1 MARSAPAR
9 APSSGPRVSGAR
21 PSGGYRGPS
30 AAPRGSSGYRGPS
43 NAYRGGG
50 AYARPGGSG
59 YAVPRHPY
67 NGYGSGHY
75 YGNRYGHY
83 PYYGNRYGYGR
94 YYGRGHYPYY
104 GYGHYYRP
112 YYGYYP
118 YYSWGFYYGYPYYW
132 GAYYGYPYWGAYW
145 GWPYGSVGFSYYG
158 GGGDYDASDYQGA
171 ARLEVKPRQT
181 EVFVDGYYAGV
192 VDDFDG
198 FKRLRLEPGEHD
210 VTLYLDGYRP
220 LSRRMLF
227 TQGQTFRVEHQMEPL
242 AAGEPMPP
250 RPAPTAKPA
259 PPQRDPGSGNGNG
272 AYGRTNGSGS
282 YRPAMRISDGAAP
295 EAGEPARPTTD
306 VEIVDPSRTPGGPSG
321 TLSVRVQPE
330 DAEILVDGEPWAR
343 SGGDRLVVTLG
354 PGVHK
359 LEIRKPGFETYSGL
373 VRVRPGAGTTLN
385 VALAPEEK
393 R

>member
-1 MARSAPAR
+1 
-9 APSSGPRVSGAR
+9 V
-21 PSGGYRGPS
+21 
-30 AAPRGSSGYRGPS
+30 
-43 NAYRGGG
+43 
-50 AYARPGGSG
+50 RPGGSG

-67 NGYGSGHY
+67 NRYGSGHY

-94 YYGRGHYPYY
+94 YYPSYGRYYPYY
-104 GYGHYYRP
+104 GHRHYYGGLHYP
-112 YYGYYP
+112 YYYP

-132 GAYYGYPYWGAYW
+132 GAYYGYPYWGSYW
-145 GWPYGSVGFSYYG
+145 GWPYASFGFSYYG
-158 GGGDYDASDYQGA
+158 GGGGGYDASDYQGA

-198 FKRLRLEPGEHD
+198 FKRLRLEPGEHE

-220 LSRRMLF
+220 LSQRMLF
-227 TQGQTFRVEHQMEPL
+227 TQGQTFKVQHVMEPL
-242 AAGEPMPP
+242 AAGEPTPA
-250 RPAPTAKPA
+250 RPAPTAKPE
-259 PPQRDPGSGNGNG
+259 PPVRPNNDPYGNG
-272 AYGRTNGSGS
+272 AYGRPNGGS
-282 YRPAMRISDGAAP
+282 SARPAMRIGDGAP
-295 EAGEPARPTTD
+295 VEAGEPARGTTD
-306 VEIVDPSRTPGGPSG
+306 IEIVDPSKAPGGPSG

-330 DAEILVDGEPWAR
+330 DAEIFVDGEPWAR
-343 SGGDRLVVTLG
+343 SGGGDRLVVTLA

-385 VALAPEEK
+385 VALAPDEK